1 MDDERPDPIRAFAER
16 LRALQVASG
25 GPSVRELVR
34 LTEKAGTPYTRG
46 TIHDK
51 LSGRSAAP
59 WEFVAAFVKACA
71 VHSGASRP
79 SDLSDWRAWHAEM
92 DQELA
97 AVRTRRRPA
106 RSDVCPYRGLEAFTA
121 EHARWFHGRAA
132 AVREVLAA
140 LATHR
145 RGLLLLGPSGS
156 GKSSLIQAGVLPALA
171 GGALPGSDR
180 WRTVVVRPGKDLSA
194 ELAGAGLD
202 EVPSGIRVLLVFDQ
216 FEELL
221 TQSAAEPP
229 ELGEPGLTVVVVMR
243 DDFYPRL
250 AAHAPGLLRELA
262 PGLVNVPAGLTADDL
277 RDIIAEP
284 AAAVG
289 LELQE
294 GLAER
299 IVTDVLPAGSAAAPV
314 TVLPLL
320 ELALHQLWHRRE
332 QGRLTH
338 AAYQR
343 IGGVTGAVTSWCD
356 TAVDELTGERRL
368 VAQRLLT
375 ALVRPADTRLDVPAV
390 RQQVALTDLRA
401 LAGPGADEVLAVLT
415 ERRIVTTRS
424 TGASPEPVAE
434 LVHEALIRDWA
445 TLRDWV
451 EQDHRFSDWLS
462 RAGDREHRWSE
473 RGQPAD
479 LLLGTDLAEGIT
491 WSRQRDLPDRLAAF
505 LAASRR
511 HEQAGRRRSRRVI
524 AVLAGLLV
532 TALVTT
538 GIAAWQRQSA
548 VEAGR
553 TALSRQ
559 LAAQSGALLATDP
572 DTAGTLAVRA
582 YRQNPTVEAAAA
594 VHAAAALPLRHR
606 LTGHT
611 APIYT
616 IAIDPAGRLL
626 ATGGD
631 DQTVRLWDL
640 ATGAPRATLTGH
652 DAQVQTLGFSPD
664 GRTVATGSVNGRV
677 RLYEIPSGRPGPT
690 WTDPSL
696 AVSTLAFGPDGRTL
710 ATGGGDRTVRLWDP
724 ATGRLRASRTVGGD
738 FTTVAISPDGRTLA
752 VGGPS
757 GLAELWTGNARRK
770 LAGQPGDV
778 TSVRFGPDGRTVATA
793 GTDSKVRLWDAGTGR
808 LRSTLAGNTNA
819 VLDVAFGPDGG
830 TLATAG
836 ADGLVRVYDART
848 GQIRTTLTG
857 HTGSVTTITYSPD
870 GRTLATGSA
879 DHTARLWDVGAGQIR
894 ATLTG
899 RAGEGTTVAF
909 SPDGRLL
916 ATGSRD
922 GSARLWDAATGRV
935 RRQLTG
941 HTGAVREVAFSPDGR
956 TLATGSLDGTVRLW
970 DVGSGRTLT
979 TLGTPGEEIFA
990 LAYSPDGRTVA
1001 TGIRG
1006 RPIRLY
1012 DVTTGRV
1019 RQVLDSEFV
1028 YALAFSPDGRMLA
1041 EGHGDNTWR
1050 VWDTSSG
1057 RVISAATGRF
1067 VYTVAFSPDGRTLA
1081 TAGDD
1086 HTVRLWD
1093 PATGRARATLTGHT
1107 EAVYDLDFS
1116 DDGAT
1121 LVSGG
1126 EDGTVRLWD
1135 VAAGQ
1140 QRSMLPGRTESV
1152 DSVALSPD
1160 GRTLAAGDTEDLNT
1174 VRLWDVA
1181 PPLTVDAAV
1190 THICGTTQSC

>member
-1 MDDERPDPIRAFAER
+1 MDDERPDPIRTFAER
-16 LRALQVASG
+16 LRALQVESG

-51 LSGRSAAP
+51 LAGRSAAP
-59 WEFVAAFVKACA
+59 WEFVAAFVRACA
-71 VHSGASRP
+71 VHRGESGP
-79 SDLSDWRAWHAEM
+79 PDLSRWRAWHATME
-92 DQELA
+92 QELA

-106 RSDVCPYRGLEAFTA
+106 RTDVCPYRGLETFTA
-121 EHARWFHGRAA
+121 EHAAWFHGRAA
-132 AVREVLAA
+132 AVREVLSA
-140 LATHR
+140 LAVHR

-171 GGALPGSDR
+171 RGALPGSDR
-180 WRTVVVRPGKDLSA
+180 WRTVVVRPGKDLTA
-194 ELAGAGLD
+194 EVARAGL
-202 EVPSGIRVLLVFDQ
+202 EEIPAGTRVLLVIDQ

-221 TQSAAEPP
+221 TESGSEPP

-250 AAHAPGLLRELA
+250 AAHAPDLLRALT
-262 PGLVNVPAGLTADDL
+262 PGLVNVPAGLSADDL
-277 RDIIAEP
+277 RDIVVKP

-299 IVTDVLPAGSAAAPV
+299 IVTDLLPAGSAAAPV

-320 ELALHQLWHRRE
+320 ELTLHQLWHRRE

-375 ALVRPADTRLDVPAV
+375 ALVRPADTRHDVPAV
-390 RQQVALTDLRA
+390 RQQVALPDLRA

-415 ERRIVTTRS
+415 ERRIVTTRT
-424 TGASPEPVAE
+424 TGAPATPVAE

-451 EQDHRFSDWLS
+451 EQDHRFQDWLR
-462 RAGDREHRWSE
+462 RAGDREHRWSQ
-473 RGQPAD
+473 RRQPAD
-479 LLLGTDLAEGIT
+479 LLLGTDLAEALT
-491 WSRQRDLPDRLAAF
+491 WSSRRHLPDRLDGFVTASHRHDQAA
-505 LAASRR
+505 
-511 HEQAGRRRSRRVI
+511 RRRTRRVI
-524 AVLAGLLV
+524 AVLAGLLA
-532 TALVTT
+532 TALIAT
-538 GIAAWQRQSA
+538 GVAGWQRRTA

-559 LAAQSGALLATDP
+559 LAAQSGAQLSSDP

-582 YRQNPTVEAAAA
+582 YRESPTAEAAAA
-594 VHAAAALPLRHR
+594 VHAAAALPLRRR

-611 APIYT
+611 APVY
-616 IAIDPAGRLL
+616 AVAVDPAGRLL

-631 DQTVRLWDL
+631 DRTVRLWDL
-640 ATGAPRATLTGH
+640 ATGALRATLTGH
-652 DAQVQTLGFSPD
+652 DAPVQTLGFSPDGHMVATGGVNGRIRLYDIPSGRAGRTWTDPSLAVTALAFSPD
-664 GRTVATGSVNGRV
+664 GRTVATG
-677 RLYEIPSGRPGPT
+677 
-690 WTDPSL
+690 
-696 AVSTLAFGPDGRTL
+696 
-710 ATGGGDRTVRLWDP
+710 GGDRNVRLWDP
-724 ATGRLRASRTVGGD
+724 VTGRLRASRAVGGD
-738 FTTVAISPDGRTLA
+738 ITTVAISPDGRTLA
-752 VGGPS
+752 VGGLP
-757 GLAELWTGNARRK
+757 GLAELWTGAVRRK

-778 TSVRFGPDGRTVATA
+778 TSAGFSPDGRTVATA
-793 GTDSKVRLWDAGTGR
+793 GTDSKVRLWDTGTGR

-819 VLDVAFGPDGG
+819 VLGVVFGPDGG

-836 ADGLVRVYDART
+836 GDGLARVFDAAT
-848 GQIRTTLTG
+848 GRIRTTLTG
-857 HTGSVTTITYSPD
+857 HSGSVTTVAFTPD
-870 GRTLATGSA
+870 GRTLATGST
-879 DHTARLWDVGAGQIR
+879 DHTARLWDVSTGQVR

-899 RAGEGTTVAF
+899 RTGEGTTVAF

-922 GSARLWDAATGRV
+922 GSARLWDSATGRV
-935 RRQLTG
+935 RRRLTG
-941 HTGAVREVAFSPDGR
+941 HTGAVREAAFSPDGR

-1012 DVTTGRV
+1012 DVSTGQV

-1028 YALAFSPDGRMLA
+1028 YALAFSPDGTMLA

-1057 RVISAATGRF
+1057 RVVSAGTGRF

-1093 PATGRARATLTGHT
+1093 APTGRARATLTGHT

-1116 DDGAT
+1116 EDGAT

-1181 PPLTVDAAV
+1181 PPLTMDAAV
-1190 THICGTTQSC
+1190 AHICATTQSC